1 MAQSTESRI
10 LQVKNSWHRLL
21 WEQDPRQ
28 LNFAQA
34 FLLRQLQTVTLA
46 FHDFLRDRCMLRASA
61 LTYSS
66 LLAIVPLLA
75 LTFALLKAFGVQNS
89 LEPLILSK
97 LNVGS
102 QEVVTSILSYV
113 NNTQVGK
120 LGAFG
125 LLFLLIAVTSLLS
138 NIEDSFNQVWGVKG
152 MRPPIRRFS
161 DYLSVLMVGPVL
173 LISAMSMTSSLTSN
187 RLVQRLIDMD
197 VVGSLILTLF
207 KMGPY
212 LLMWI
217 AFAILYVFMT
227 NTYVEW
233 PAAISGGILGGTLWQ
248 LAQWTYVN
256 FQVGVAKYNA
266 IYGTMAALPIFMIW
280 VYISWNIVLLGLE
293 FTYARQNLQTG
304 GRDLHGYEVSRNCYE
319 RVALILLVTLAS
331 RFYRA
336 QKPLSKER
344 LALQLGIPPRLCGH
358 ILSELVGLGYVSE
371 TGVRRA
377 NRNRYQLGRAADSMS
392 IVGIL
397 DGLRSQGEEA
407 LHLSDRREVAIA
419 SEALANFARIGRE
432 DYAGMNLK
440 SLVDQCGPSAAEIE
454 GRESR

>member
-1 MAQSTESRI
+1 MAQSTGSRI
-10 LQVKNSWHRLL
+10 LQVKNRWHRML
-21 WEQDPRQ
+21 WQQDLRQ
-28 LNFAQA
+28 LNPAQA
-34 FLLRQLQTVTLA
+34 FFIRQLQTAALVI
-46 FHDFLRDRCMLRASA
+46 HDFLQDRCMLRASA

-89 LEPLILSK
+89 LEPLILEK

-102 QEVVTSILSYV
+102 QEVVSSILSYV

-120 LGAFG
+120 LGVVG
-125 LLFLLIAVTSLLS
+125 LLFLLIAVISLLS
-138 NIEDSFNQVWGVKG
+138 NIEDSFNHVWGVKG
-152 MRPPIRRFS
+152 MRPLVRRFS

-173 LISAMSMTSSLTSN
+173 LLSAMSMTSSLTSN
-187 RLVQRLIDMD
+187 QLVQSLIDMD

-217 AFAILYVFMT
+217 AFAILYVFMS
-227 NTYVEW
+227 NTRVEW
-233 PAAISGGILGGTLWQ
+233 PAAIAGGILGGTLWQ
-248 LAQWTYVN
+248 LAQWSYVN

-293 FTYARQNLQTG
+293 FTYARQNLQAG
-304 GRDLHGYEVSRNCYE
+304 GRDLHGYEVSRNSYE
-319 RVALILLVTLAS
+319 RVALILLVALAS

-336 QKPLSKER
+336 RKPLGKER

-371 TGVRRA
+371 VCVRSTNLR
-377 NRNRYQLGRAADSMS
+377 RYQLGCAADSMS
-392 IVGIL
+392 IGSIL
-397 DGLRSQGEEA
+397 YGLRSRGEEV
-407 LHLSDRREVAIA
+407 LHLSDMQEVAVA
-419 SEALANFARIGRE
+419 SEALRSFSSTELENFAGIS
-432 DYAGMNLK
+432 LK
-440 SLVDQCGPSAAEIE
+440 SLVDQCAPSAEDSEA
-454 GRESR
+454 GD

>member
-1 MAQSTESRI
+1 MSQSSESRI
-10 LQVKNSWHRLL
+10 LQLKNGWHRIL

-28 LNFAQA
+28 LNIFQA
-34 FLLRQLQTVTLA
+34 FLLRQIQTAALVI
-46 FHDFLRDRCMLRASA
+46 HDFLQDRCMLRASA

-75 LTFALLKAFGVQNS
+75 LTFALLKAFGVQNT
-89 LEPLILSK
+89 LEPMLLEK

-102 QEVVTSILSYV
+102 QEAVSSILQYV

-120 LGAFG
+120 LGVYG
-125 LLFLLIAVTSLLS
+125 LLFLLVAVTSLLS
-138 NIEDSFNQVWGVKG
+138 NIEDSFNHVWGVKG
-152 MRPPIRRFS
+152 MRPLIRRFS

-173 LISAMSMTSSLTSN
+173 VISAMSMTSSLTSN
-187 RLVQRLIDMD
+187 RLVQRLIDME

-217 AFAILYVFMT
+217 AFAILYVFMS
-227 NTYVEW
+227 NTRVEW
-233 PAAISGGILGGTLWQ
+233 PAAFAGGILGGTLWQ
-248 LAQWTYVN
+248 LAQWSYVN

-304 GRDLHGYEVSRNCYE
+304 GRDLHGNEVSRNSYE
-319 RVALILLVTLAS
+319 RVALIILAVLAG
-331 RFYRA
+331 RFFRA
-336 QKPLSKER
+336 EKPVGKER
-344 LALQLGIPPRLCGH
+344 LAQQLGVPPRLCDH

-371 TGVRRA
+371 TCARTTNRR
-377 NRNRYQLGRAADSMS
+377 RYQLGRAAESMQ
-392 IVGIL
+392 VYGIL
-397 DGLRSQGEEA
+397 EGLRGHGEEV
-407 LHLSDRREVAIA
+407 LHLNDRQEV
-419 SEALANFARIGRE
+419 SVVNEVLSRFARVRQAELGE
-432 DYAGMNLK
+432 MNLK
-440 SLVDQCGPSAAEIE
+440 SLLERCELTAECDDE
-454 GRESR
+454 LQE

>member
-10 LQVKNSWHRLL
+10 LKLKNRWHRLL

-28 LNFAQA
+28 LNLVQA
-34 FLLRQLQTVTLA
+34 FLLRQLQTVVLVI
-46 FHDFLRDRCMLRASA
+46 HDFMQDRCMLRASA

-66 LLAIVPLLA
+66 LLAIVPMLA

-89 LEPLILSK
+89 LEPIILEK

-102 QEVVTSILSYV
+102 QEVVSSILSYV

-120 LGAFG
+120 LGVFG
-125 LLFLLIAVTSLLS
+125 LLFLLVAVISLLS
-138 NIEDSFNQVWGVKG
+138 NIEDSFNHVWGVKG
-152 MRPPIRRFS
+152 MRPLIRRFS

-173 LISAMSMTSSLTSN
+173 MISAMSMTSSLTSN
-187 RLVQRLIDMD
+187 QLVQRLIDME

-217 AFAILYVFMT
+217 AFAILYVFMS
-227 NTYVEW
+227 NTRVEW
-233 PAAISGGILGGTLWQ
+233 SAAIAGGILGGTLWQ
-248 LAQWTYVN
+248 VAQWSYVN

-280 VYISWNIVLLGLE
+280 VYISWNIVLFGLE

-304 GRDLHGYEVSRNCYE
+304 GRDLHGYEVSRNSYE
-319 RVALILLVTLAS
+319 RVALILLVALAS

-336 QKPLSKER
+336 QKPMGKER
-344 LALQLGIPPRLCGH
+344 LALQLGVPPRLCEH

-371 TGVRRA
+371 LCVRNTNLR
-377 NRNRYQLGRAADSMS
+377 RYQLGRAADSMS
-392 IVGIL
+392 IVEIL
-397 DGLRSQGEEA
+397 EGLRSQGEEL
-407 LHLSDRREVAIA
+407 LHLSDMQEVTVA
-419 SEALANFARIGRE
+419 SETLAQFSNVGRE
-432 DYAGMNLK
+432 NLCGMTLK
-440 SLVDQCGPSAAEIE
+440 SLVDQCSVSAEEVE
-454 GRESR
+454 GVVV